1 MSENALQTV
10 ASTVQLCLLTTVGY
24 SALCKRLV
32 RSDCYCS
39 TLQTV
44 ASTVQLC
51 LLTTV
56 GYSASCK
63 HLFRAT
69 ATVLHYI
76 LVLFGFAH
84 MFSDLPAICEC
95 WSVLGATAN
104 IYPLGNLLE
113 QFSMNLCCRI
123 LRYYGEVS
131 SVSRERT
138 EYNAEQKIIAH

>member
-56 GYSASCK
+56 GYSALCK
-63 HLFRAT
+63 RLVRSDCYCST
-69 ATVLHYI
+69 LHTG
-76 LVLFGFAH
+76 LVGLPN
-84 MFSDLPAICEC
+84 MFNDLPDLQEC
-95 WSVLGATAN
+95 WSVLGATPN
-104 IYPLGNLLE
+104 IFPLGNLLE
-113 QFSMNLCCRI
+113 LGSSKLCSRI
-123 LRYYGEVS
+123 VRCYGAVH
-131 SVSRERT
+131 SVSKGRT
-138 EYNAEQKIIAH
+138 EYSAEQKCIAH